1 MAEQPRDQRSR
12 ETDDHATG
20 RVEPADRSPER
31 DSRTG
36 GSAAAARIAHQ
47 HTWVEQQV
55 RRAMERGE
63 FDDLPGAGK
72 PLQGLDRDHDP
83 DWWLKKLIEREKIVV
98 LPPALA
104 LRKEDA
110 ELHDRLDRI
119 NSADLVRQ
127 EVEDFNARVHK
138 AMYTPP
144 EGPHAPILITR
155 KRDVEAEVEAWRERR
170 TARIEAQREALRAR
184 QAAQPPARRRWWRRG

>member
-1 MAEQPRDQRSR
+1 MAEPSPRPQDADDGPQRI
-12 ETDDHATG
+12 
-20 RVEPADRSPER
+20 EPANRQPER

-36 GSAAAARIAHQ
+36 GSAAAARIANQ
-47 HTWVEQQV
+47 QTWVEAQV

-63 FDDLPGAGK
+63 FDNLPGAGK
-72 PLQGLDRDHDP
+72 PLEGLDRDHDP
-83 DWWLKKLIEREKIVV
+83 DWWLKKLIEREKIAV

-119 NSADLVRQ
+119 TTEELVRR
-127 EVEDFNARVHK
+127 EVEDFNARVHR

-144 EGPHAPILITR
+144 DGPHAPILITR
-155 KRDVEAEVEAWRERR
+155 KRDVEAEVDAWRERR
-170 TARIEAQREALRAR
+170 TARIEAQRAALAARRA
-184 QAAQPPARRRWWRRG
+184 AEPPPRRRWWQRG

>member
-1 MAEQPRDQRSR
+1 MAEQPQDQPPGH
-12 ETDDHATG
+12 DDG
-20 RVEPADRSPER
+20 PDRIEPANRLPER

-47 HTWVEQQV
+47 QHWVDAQI

-63 FDDLPGAGK
+63 FDNLPGAGK
-72 PLQGLDRDHDP
+72 PLEGLDRDHDP
-83 DWWLKKLIEREKIVV
+83 DWWLKRLIEREKIAV

-110 ELHDRLDRI
+110 ELDDRLDRI
-119 NSADLVRQ
+119 NTEELVRR
-127 EVEDFNARVHK
+127 EVEDFNARIHR

-144 EGPHAPILITR
+144 DGPHAPILVTR
-155 KRDVEAEVEAWRERR
+155 KRDVDAEVAAWRERR
-170 TARIEAQREALRAR
+170 TARIEAQRAALAAR
-184 QAAQPPARRRWWRRG
+184 KAEEPPPRRRWWRPER

>member
-1 MAEQPRDQRSR
+1 M
-12 ETDDHATG
+12 
-20 RVEPADRSPER
+20 VEPADRSPER
-31 DSRTG
+31 DARTG
-36 GSAAAARIAHQ
+36 RTAAEARMADQ
-47 HTWVEQQV
+47 QSWVEAQV

-72 PLQGLDRDHDP
+72 PLPGLDRDHDP
-83 DWWLKKLIEREKIVV
+83 DWWLKKLIEREKIAI

-119 NSADLVRQ
+119 NTVELVRQ
-127 EVEDFNARVHK
+127 EVEDFNARVHR

-144 EGPHAPILITR
+144 DGPHAPILITR
-155 KRDVEAEVEAWRERR
+155 KRDVDAEVEAWRGRR
-170 TARIEAQREALRAR
+170 TARIEAQRAARAAR
-184 QAAQPPARRRWWRRG
+184 QAEEPPPRRRWWRRG